1 VDRKVGGGKFHY
13 RTGKWEGKLSISI
26 RSFDSY
32 AYIFSLKSLD
42 LLNIFCFHTK
52 MQLFLKFTPAKV
64 GFYVPTPWHLPCKII
79 GIGWLFSAFTLFL
92 YVITSCLTDL
102 GGCRIV
108 LRLNSVLFRLSVL
121 QGCSP
126 SLQRPWPTGGTVG
139 LFSVFTASLTDWGTV
154 GLFHLFTLPFS
165 DWVDCRIVLVQSIQ
179 DLWTRKIYLRNDD
192 FYFIC
197 SKN

>member
-1 VDRKVGGGKFHY
+1 
-13 RTGKWEGKLSISI
+13 
-26 RSFDSY
+26 
-32 AYIFSLKSLD
+32 
-42 LLNIFCFHTK
+42 
-52 MQLFLKFTPAKV
+52 MQLFLKFTPEKV
-64 GFYVPTPWHLPCKII
+64 GFYVPTPWHLPCTII

-102 GGCRIV
+102 WGCRIV
-108 LRLNSVLFRLSVL
+108 LRLNSVLFRLSGL

-126 SLQRPWPTGGTVG
+126 SFQRPWPTGGTVG
-139 LFSVFTASLTDWGTV
+139 LFFVFTASLADWGTV

-179 DLWTRKIYLRNDD
+179 DLWTRKIYIRNDD